1 MEERM
6 LILKMLQEGKITAEE
21 AHKLLEA
28 IDKSNA
34 GFEAESRKNEARFEE
49 KVQKLQEKAN
59 KVAEKVSST
68 LNSSAEKITSNTE
81 KFGDDF
87 SKRMETFG
95 NDIAESAVKFT
106 DKLVNYLGNFIDVGY
121 DKYQYKK
128 NYAYELADN
137 AEIKV
142 DTCNFAVMVNPTA
155 ESMLSVNLY
164 VNTSIPNLVV
174 DEYFIVTQTEN
185 GVSVKTQ
192 FPSRTW
198 GKIEINIPK
207 HLSHLDIITTNG
219 KCELVDIT
227 ADSIESNTSNGKIC
241 LYNCQSKT
249 IQAVTSNGK
258 ILASETTSAFADF
271 STSNGKIEIEHCKFN
286 KLDAKT
292 SNGSIVLDGIDKMDS
307 AEGSYNLR
315 TSNGKIV
322 IELNDSSELGCMI
335 DATTSLGSIS
345 VELPQLNYFVDKK
358 SFSMQSSAQIKS
370 ANFDTV
376 ENKVFINAHTS
387 NSSISIES
395 AS

>member
-1 MEERM
+1 MEEKM

-34 GFEAESRKNEARFEE
+34 GFEAESRKNEAKFED

-59 KVAEKVSST
+59 KVAEKFSST
-68 LNSSAEKITSNTE
+68 LNSGAEKISSNTE

-87 SKRMETFG
+87 SKRMESFG

-128 NYAYELADN
+128 NYAYTLEDN

-155 ESMLSVNLY
+155 ESMLSINLY
-164 VNTSIPNLVV
+164 VNTSTPNLVV
-174 DEYFIVTQTEN
+174 DEYFLVEQTEK
-185 GVSVKTQ
+185 SLSIKTQ

-198 GKIEINIPK
+198 GKIEINVPK
-207 HLSHLDIITTNG
+207 HLSNLNIITTNG

-227 ADSIESNTSNGKIC
+227 ADNIESTTSNGKIC

-249 IQAVTSNGK
+249 IEAVTSNGK
-258 ILASETTSAFADF
+258 ILASETTAAFADF

-292 SNGSIVLDGIDKMDS
+292 SNGSIVLDGINKMS
-307 AEGSYNLR
+307 STEGSYNLK

-335 DATTSLGSIS
+335 DATTSLGSIAID
-345 VELPQLNYFVDKK
+345 LPQLNYFVDKK
-358 SFSMQSSAQIKS
+358 SFSMQSLAQIKS
-370 ANFDTV
+370 TNFDTV
-376 ENKVFINAHTS
+376 EDKIFINAHTS

-395 AS
+395 AK